1 MFKFIPNKRRGV
13 LLLRS
18 KLDELKKADWQLLVL
33 LLPGVI
39 WLIMFAYVPMA
50 GLRMAFYNYNA
61 FAGFEGSKFIGL
73 KNFQTLFQGQ
83 DFWRAVKNTLQIGFL
98 QLLICFPF
106 SIFLA
111 ILVTEMRVK
120 FLPKVTQTVTF
131 LPYFV
136 STVVA
141 CGMVVSFTSPSTG
154 IINLILNKFG
164 HESIYFMV
172 EPQYFKGIYVTMML
186 WKTAGFN
193 AVVYIAALMGID
205 PSLYEAA
212 DVEGATRVQK
222 IKKITLPCI
231 APTISVM
238 LILELGR
245 IIKVGYEAILLLY
258 QPSTYSTA
266 DVIGTYTYRLGMVQN
281 NFGLSTAAGLFESF
295 IALIMV
301 VAANKLS
308 KKMSESSIW

>member
-1 MFKFIPNKRRGV
+1 MLSTKSESIFEK
-13 LLLRS
+13 
-18 KLDELKKADWQLLVL
+18 LKKTDWQLMVL
-33 LLPGVI
+33 LIPGII
-39 WLIMFAYVPMA
+39 WLLMFCYVPML

-61 FAGFEGSKFIGL
+61 FQGFSGSLFVGF
-73 KNFQTLFQGQ
+73 KNFEQLFSSQ

-98 QLLICFPF
+98 QLLVCFPF
-106 SIFLA
+106 AIFLA
-111 ILVTEMRVK
+111 ILITEMQSK
-120 FLPKVTQTVTF
+120 LMPKIAQTVTF

-141 CGMVVSFTSPSTG
+141 CGIVVSFLSPSTG
-154 IINLILNKFG
+154 IINILLNKLG

-172 EPQYFKGIYVTMML
+172 TPKYFKGTYVTMML

-212 DVEGATRVQK
+212 DVEGATRLQK

-231 APTISVM
+231 YPTISIM

-258 QPSTYSTA
+258 QPSTYSAA
-266 DVIGTYTYRLGMVQN
+266 DVIGTYTYRLGIVQN
-281 NFGLSTAAGLFESF
+281 NFGLSTAAGLFESL
-295 IALIMV
+295 IALFMV
-301 VAANKLS
+301 IVANRVS
-308 KKMSESSIW
+308 KKLSESSVW

>member
-1 MFKFIPNKRRGV
+1 LSNSVIDRI
-13 LLLRS
+13 
-18 KLDELKKADWQLLVL
+18 KKTDWQLIIL
-33 LLPGVI
+33 LLPGLI
-39 WLIMFAYVPMA
+39 WLVMFAYIPMA
-50 GLRMAFYNYNA
+50 GLKMAFYNYNA
-61 FAGFEGSKFIGL
+61 FAGFDGSVFVGL
-73 KNFQTLFQGQ
+73 KNFQQLFQGQ
-83 DFWRAVKNTLQIGFL
+83 DFLRAFKNTLQIGVL
-98 QLLICFPF
+98 QLIICFPF

-111 ILVTEMRVK
+111 ILVTEMRSK
-120 FLPKVTQTVTF
+120 FLPKITQTVTF

-141 CGMVVSFTSPSTG
+141 CGIVISFLSPSTG
-154 IINLILNKFG
+154 IINLLLNKLG

-172 EPQYFKGIYVTMML
+172 DPKYFKGIYVTMML

-212 DVEGATRVQK
+212 DVEGATRMQK
-222 IKKITLPCI
+222 IRKITLPCI

-245 IIKVGYEAILLLY
+245 IMKVGYESILLLY

-266 DVIGTYTYRLGMVQN
+266 DVIGTYTYRLGIVQN
-281 NFGLSTAAGLFESF
+281 NFGLSTAAGLFESV

-301 VAANKLS
+301 IAANRIS
-308 KKMSESSIW
+308 KKLSESSIW

>member
-1 MFKFIPNKRRGV
+1 MGKFKKT
-13 LLLRS
+13 
-18 KLDELKKADWQLLVL
+18 DWQLLVL
-33 LLPGVI
+33 LLPGFI

-61 FAGFEGSKFIGL
+61 FAGFDGSVFVGL
-73 KNFQTLFQGQ
+73 DNFRQLFQGQ
-83 DFWRAVKNTLQIGFL
+83 DFLRAFKNTLEIGLL
-98 QLLICFPF
+98 QLIVCFPF

-111 ILVTEMRVK
+111 ILVTEMGNK
-120 FLPKVTQTVTF
+120 YLPKITQTVTF

-141 CGMVVSFTSPSTG
+141 CGMVVAFTSPSTG

-164 HESIYFMV
+164 HESVYFMV
-172 EPQYFKGIYVTMML
+172 EPQYFKGVYVIMML

-212 DVEGATRVQK
+212 DVEGASRIQK
-222 IKKITLPCI
+222 IKRITLPSI

-245 IIKVGYEAILLLY
+245 IIKVGYEAVLLLY

-266 DVIGTYTYRLGMVQN
+266 DIIGTYTYRLGMVQN
-281 NFGLSTAAGLFESF
+281 NFGLSTAAGMFESL

-301 VAANKLS
+301 IAANRIS
-308 KKMSESSIW
+308 KKLSESSIW

>member
-1 MFKFIPNKRRGV
+1 MSSSMMEKI
-13 LLLRS
+13 
-18 KLDELKKADWQLLVL
+18 KKTDWQLLLL
-33 LLPGVI
+33 LLPGLI

-61 FAGFEGSKFIGL
+61 FAGFAGSKFVGL
-73 KNFQTLFQGQ
+73 KNFQQLFQGQ
-83 DFWRAVKNTLQIGFL
+83 DFWRAVKNTLEIGFL
-98 QLLICFPF
+98 QLLVCFPF

-120 FLPKVTQTVTF
+120 FLPKITQTVTF

-186 WKTAGFN
+186 WKSAGFN

-212 DVEGATRVQK
+212 DVEGASRVQK

-245 IIKVGYEAILLLY
+245 IVKVGYEAILLLY

-266 DVIGTYTYRLGMVQN
+266 DVIGTYTYRLGIVQN
-281 NFGLSTAAGLFESF
+281 NFGLSTAAGLFESA

-301 VAANKLS
+301 VAANRVS
-308 KKMSESSIW
+308 KKLSESSIW